1 MEYPEDLLYT
11 EDHHWILEEGDT
23 VTIGLSDQ
31 VQVLLEEVVS
41 VNLPEVGDILAIGS
55 PMAVVESTNGVLDV
69 CAPLSGE
76 IIEVNDGLADSPEWV
91 HISPYEDGWL
101 VRMKLAEPGEL
112 KEMLAADDYREFV
125 EEG

>member
-76 IIEVNDGLADSPEWV
+76 VIEVNDGLADSPEWV

-101 VRMKLAEPGEL
+101 VRLKLAEPGEL

>member
-1 MEYPEDLLYT
+1 
-11 EDHHWILEEGDT
+11 

-76 IIEVNDGLADSPEWV
+76 VIEVNDGLADSPEWV

-101 VRMKLAEPGEL
+101 VRLKLTEPGEL

>member
-31 VQVLLEEVVS
+31 VQVLLDEVVS
-41 VNLPEVGDILAIGS
+41 VNLPEVGDLLAIGS

-76 IIEVNDGLADSPEWV
+76 VIEVNDGLADSPEWV

-101 VRMKLAEPGEL
+101 VRLKLTEPGEL

>member
-76 IIEVNDGLADSPEWV
+76 VIEVNDGLADSPEWV

>member
-31 VQVLLEEVVS
+31 VQILLEEVVS

-76 IIEVNDGLADSPEWV
+76 VIEVNDGLADSPEWV

>member
-31 VQVLLEEVVS
+31 VQVLLDEVVS
-41 VNLPEVGDILAIGS
+41 VNLPEVGDMLAIGS

-76 IIEVNDGLADSPEWV
+76 VIEVNDGLADSPEWV

-101 VRMKLAEPGEL
+101 VRLKLTEPGEL